1 MAKLNYRVAA
11 AAVILA
17 AAVSAVPAEAQPKP
31 RRPEAAAPA
40 GQSSRD
46 VLDQAAAALKANDDA
61 RAVKLYE
68 QARTMRDFVPAR
80 TTPALVMT
88 AGDYYA
94 SLGTPESL
102 DLALTTYAEVM
113 NHPVGGTVDRGV
125 ARVKRAEILLRQDK
139 PQAAKDEVQT
149 LRASGSR
156 RTLVLADLGDAA
168 VALHLGQAEVARDK
182 LVPLLESDEPVVRAM
197 ALFSLGRAYVQL
209 KQTDQAVASFRRL
222 WNQYGETP
230 YVKRAVFLVGG
241 IYLDRGDF
249 MEARKLFE
257 ACAVIGAPMQSR
269 VQGGDELVIKVS
281 DANYFART
289 RSHRMN
295 VTVWAPSGDKEVVA
309 LEKNPVS
316 DVLYTGRVATALSA
330 AAPAP
335 NDATLQVRGSDVI
348 EMAYEGQVAP
358 PRKVLVVDDGR
369 INIDATPL
377 PDPGPRKPASAS
389 AAAVGGA
396 RTKGGGGGDRGGAAP
411 AKPVIAAARQDG
423 GAVNPGSPVY
433 VQVTDADLDTTD
445 GPDTVKAQVLAQGA
459 RGGSGAGEPVSITL
473 TETGPHTGVF
483 AGMVNTAAPTAG
495 VFASSES
502 TGHPASDAGDA
513 DVSSPAP
520 GAALPAAKP
529 GAHATYWKGLAGEKS
544 HWIEIDLRQPAFL
557 GKLTWGT
564 GTDPLAVKGTPIEM
578 TVTARGDNTERTV
591 EVKGNKPMPTGSV
604 VDLGGVFARYVRI
617 EITKFDGVSPA
628 IGQLILTDDKGAQLL
643 PTGIAQDAAAKKGVL
658 EFDVGQTV
666 SAKYTDE
673 ENVAPGLPTVRES
686 RRLGAS
692 YHDATLSVATKAAN
706 TEATYSPMYRLDLK
720 AEPFVTIG
728 DPDADTT
735 PQPDKLTLAV
745 FTESGVRRTL
755 NLTETGPS
763 TGTFAAA
770 LPVTTNEAAREDER
784 FLHVKP
790 GELVWMTHMDERNMR
805 PGYRTFR
812 HAWILENRPTAGELA
827 PIGLLHTAWPFEIK
841 GEEEALSAAGNLLGP
856 ERPGNAGRVSFTLI
870 DPDALSRAGQSVGI
884 KASALLSGAA
894 RELSFSSSS
903 SGEAS
908 KSLDLV
914 LGDKDAGEATAGD
927 LSVSGDEVLRLAYKD
942 EQIPTADLRT
952 RAVYSEDEIKS
963 KLAAPAPA
971 AVANPAEAGTP
982 TIKLRD
988 PQRRLAAEQAKHL
1001 TELRTELGRRVASYN
1016 DDAKALTAR
1025 RDLLN
1030 KRLAEIAAATK
1041 AKPGTTANSGAAVD
1055 AAASG
1060 DEALKAAVTA
1070 LDTQATLLTQRSA
1083 RLTAMGATA
1092 PPPAPA
1098 AVPAAV
1104 DAAPAAAGVAVEDQ
1118 PLMPGQPF
1126 VVTVDDADLTA
1137 AEIDV
1142 RLRSVA
1148 GRMVDSMV
1156 VKATRDATGLYT
1168 ARVNTERSTD
1178 AGSPNLL
1185 SLAPGGE
1192 VLADY
1197 TDAVQAAPAATE
1209 RVTYVALASDA
1220 TLLAVNPGFSA
1231 AIADVRLGEA
1241 VHVQVTDFD
1250 QDRSA
1255 AQDRVIVTVS
1265 SPQGD
1270 SLQLVCTETEP
1281 HSGVFRASFLT
1292 DRGAANL
1299 ADDVLQ
1305 GDYGGEITLAYA
1317 DGLRTSPGSA
1327 VVKTL
1332 KLPIGGGADGVVLGF
1347 TRQFRDAREEMKL
1360 WYRTGQAAYEM
1371 GRKLY
1376 LGRSIERAEENFAE
1390 ATDYFQQLVR
1400 RFPDDPLAAT
1410 ANYYL
1415 GNIQALKG
1423 HHREALER
1431 FNEVVTRWPKT
1442 DYVARAR
1449 FKIGQ
1454 SHEALGQFDQ
1464 AADAYVL
1471 LTYHHPAD
1479 EQVPTAMI
1487 RMMNHY
1493 ARQEA
1498 WPDAVAIA
1506 DRFIA
1511 KFPEHEQAGAVALK
1525 GGQWL
1530 AVSEKTNDALAWFAR
1545 QEKVFA
1551 TNDKAMPGL
1560 LYWHAATLLS
1570 NGRGGGGGRGAKGDK
1585 VKELL
1590 NRVVYDYP
1598 SNEYVPMAKI
1608 AIEQLQQR
1616 N

>member
-1 MAKLNYRVAA
+1 MAKWNKRIA
-11 AAVILA
+11 AAVVLA
-17 AAVSAVPAEAQPKP
+17 AAVSALPAEGQPKP
-31 RRPEAAAPA
+31 RRGDAAAPA
-40 GQSSRD
+40 GPTARD

-68 QARTMRDFVPAR
+68 QARTMRDFAPAR

-88 AGDYYA
+88 AGDYHA

-102 DLALTTYAEVM
+102 ELALTTYAEVM
-113 NHPVGGTVDRGV
+113 NHPLGSNVERGV

-139 PQAAKDEVQT
+139 PQAAKDEVQA
-149 LRASGSR
+149 LRAGGAR
-156 RTLVLADLGDAA
+156 RMLVMADLGDAA

-182 LVPLLESDEPVVRAM
+182 LVPLLEADEPVVRAM

-316 DVLYTGRVATALSA
+316 DVLYTGRVLTALSA
-330 AAPAP
+330 DAPAP
-335 NDATLQVRGSDVI
+335 ADGTLQVRGSDVV

-377 PDPGPRKPASAS
+377 PDPGPRKAASPS
-389 AAAVGGA
+389 AAIGGA
-396 RTKGGGGGDRGGAAP
+396 RAKGGEAP
-411 AKPVIAAARQDG
+411 AKPVIEAARKDG

-433 VQVTDADLDTTD
+433 VQVVDADLDSTD
-445 GPDTVKAQVLAQGA
+445 KADTVKATVAAQG
-459 RGGSGAGEPVSITL
+459 GSRGAGVAATVSVTL

-483 AGMVNTAAPTAG
+483 AGNVGTAAPTAG
-495 VFASSES
+495 VFASSEVAD
-502 TGHPASDAGDA
+502 HPASAGA
-513 DVSSPAP
+513 DVDASSAAP
-520 GAALPAAKP
+520 GAAAPAEVKAGAKP
-529 GAHATYWKGLAGEKS
+529 TAHATYWKGKPGEKS
-544 HWIEIDLRQPAFL
+544 HWVEIDLRQPAFL

-564 GTDPLAVKGTPIEM
+564 GTDPLAVKGAPTEM

-591 EVKGNKPMPTGSV
+591 EVKGKPTPTGNV

-617 EITKFDGVSPA
+617 EITKFEGVSPA
-628 IGQLILTDDKGAQLL
+628 IGQLIVSDDKGAQLL
-643 PTGIAQDAAAKKGVL
+643 PTGVPADDAAKRGVL

-666 SAKYTDE
+666 SAKYTDD
-673 ENVAPGLPTVRES
+673 ENVAPGSPTVRES

-692 YHDATLSVATKAAN
+692 YHDADIRVATKAAN
-706 TEATYSPMYRLDLK
+706 ADATYSPMYRLDLK

-728 DPDADTT
+728 DSDADVT

-755 NLTETGPS
+755 TLTETGPS

-784 FLHVKP
+784 FVHVRP

-812 HAWILENRPTAGELA
+812 HGWILENRPTAGEIV
-827 PIGLLHTAWPFEIK
+827 PVGLLHTAWPFEIK
-841 GEEEALSAAGNLLGP
+841 GEEEALSAAGHLLGP
-856 ERPGNAGRVSFTLI
+856 ERPANAGRVSFTLI
-870 DPDALSRAGQSVGI
+870 DPDALSRAGQSVAV
-884 KASALLSGAA
+884 KALALLSGAS
-894 RELSFSSSS
+894 RELSFASSS
-903 SGEAS
+903 SGEAG
-908 KSLDLV
+908 KALDLV
-914 LGDKDAGEATAGD
+914 LGDKDAGEPTSGD

-942 EQIPTADLRT
+942 ELIPTADLRT

-963 KLAAPAPA
+963 KLADAAKAAGAP
-971 AVANPAEAGTP
+971 EAGTP

-1001 TELRTELGRRVASYN
+1001 AELRTELGRRVASYN

-1030 KRLAEIAAATK
+1030 KRLAAIAATAQPK
-1041 AKPGTTANSGAAVD
+1041 AGVVADANAAAV
-1055 AAASG
+1055 SG
-1060 DEALKAAVTA
+1060 DEALRAAVAA
-1070 LDTQATLLTQRSA
+1070 LDTQATLLTQRAA
-1083 RLTAMGATA
+1083 RLTAMGAIA

-1104 DAAPAAAGVAVEDQ
+1104 DAALGAPGVAVEDQ

-1126 VVTVDDADLTA
+1126 VVTVEDGDLTA

-1156 VKATRDATGLYT
+1156 VKATRDANGLYT

-1185 SLAPGGE
+1185 SLAPGGD

-1197 TDAVQAAPAATE
+1197 ADGVQAAPAATE

-1231 AIADVRLGEA
+1231 AITDVRLGEA

-1250 QDRSA
+1250 QDRSG
-1255 AQDRVIVTVS
+1255 AQDRVIVTVA

-1270 SLQLVCTETEP
+1270 ALQLVCTETEP

-1292 DRGAANL
+1292 DRGAANSG
-1299 ADDVLQ
+1299 DDVLQ
-1305 GDYGGEITLAYA
+1305 GDYGGEIGLAYA
-1317 DGLRTSPGSA
+1317 DGLRTSPGA
-1327 VVKTL
+1327 AAVKTVR
-1332 KLPIGGGADGVVLGF
+1332 LPIGGGADGVVQGF
-1347 TRQFRDAREEMKL
+1347 TRQFRDAKEEMKL
-1360 WYRTGQAAYEM
+1360 WYRTGQAAYEL

-1400 RFPDDPLAAT
+1400 RFPEDPLAAT

-1442 DYVARAR
+1442 DYVSRAR

-1471 LTYHHPAD
+1471 LTYHHPTD

-1511 KFPEHEQAGAVALK
+1511 RFPEHGQAGAVALK

-1530 AVSEKTNDALAWFAR
+1530 AVSERTNDALAWFAR

-1570 NGRGGGGGRGAKGDK
+1570 NSKGGGGGRGPKGEK

-1608 AIEQLQQR
+1608 AIEQLQER